1 MLRPITRQINDH
13 STEREFCFTFY
24 CDICN
29 HPWESVP
36 VKGSLES
43 GCGCSAEAKAL
54 IWQSE
59 HDAAYERANQEAVR
73 HFNRC
78 PICKR
83 FVCDDCFLIL
93 PDQDLC
99 IECAEKRKGDDSK

>member
-1 MLRPITRQINDH
+1 MLGPITRQIRDC
-13 STEREFCFTFY
+13 STERDFCFTFY

-29 HPWESVP
+29 SPWESVP
-36 VKGSLES
+36 VRGSLEN
-43 GCGCSAEAKAL
+43 GCGCGAEAKAL
-54 IWQSE
+54 IWRSE
-59 HDAAYERANQEAVR
+59 HDAAYERANREAVK